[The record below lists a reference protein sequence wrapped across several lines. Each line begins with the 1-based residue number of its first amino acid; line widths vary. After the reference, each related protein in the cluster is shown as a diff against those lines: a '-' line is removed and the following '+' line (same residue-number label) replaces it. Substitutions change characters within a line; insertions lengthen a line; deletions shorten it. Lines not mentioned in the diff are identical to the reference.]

1 MYKKVPG
8 RKSATVR
15 GSGLSHEVD
24 LRAFLQ
30 ADEVIDF
37 HHPAVRKQAEALR
50 AAGGDSAETARACFE
65 WVRDSIPHS
74 VDYRMNP
81 VTCSASEV
89 LAAGTGYCYAKAHLL
104 AALLRAN
111 GIPAGLVYQR
121 LSIGTCG
128 PPYCTHGLNAVYLP
142 EHGWYRVDARGN
154 KPGVDAQFT
163 PPVER
168 LAFALQDSE
177 EYLFDEIHAAPL
189 PAIVKA
195 LRRWKTWDA
204 FYARLPDVQGR
215 KRKP

>member
-1 MYKKVPG
+1 MPRKMPTRRLVTVPG
-8 RKSATVR
+8 A
-15 GSGLSHEVD
+15 GLARETD
-24 LRAFLQ
+24 LNAFLQ
-30 ADEVIDF
+30 PDETIDF
-37 HHPAVRKQAEALR
+37 LHPAVSALAKTLR
-50 AAGGDSAETARACFE
+50 ASDGDSAATARACFE
-65 WVRDSIPHS
+65 WVRDEIRHS

-89 LAAGTGYCYAKAHLL
+89 LAERTGYCYAKAHLL

-111 GIPAGLVYQR
+111 KIPAGLVYQR

-128 PPYCTHGLNAVYLP
+128 PPYCTHGLNAVHLP
-142 EHGWYRVDARGN
+142 EFGWYRIDARGN

-163 PPVER
+163 PPMER

-177 EYLFDEIHAAPL
+177 EYIFDEIHAAPL
-189 PAIVKA
+189 PEIVEA